1 MSEPNRHLTAVSGR
15 PVRLASGRT
24 IKATRLMNLT
34 PPESAGS
41 ASAGPSA
48 GPAVAGGEALGIL
61 PVDPLVESHQAPPV
75 LAEATRTFYSNDFM
89 GASSH
94 FSMERN
100 EIGHADIGTIARSKD
115 GQFWRITG
123 RNDSRQFDEENE
135 MWFSE
140 TTLHAQLAT
149 AEEVTGLEK
158 REEASRARRVEAR
171 ETAAARRRV
180 SDLPAKGR
188 VQTMTQEDPPGATRL
203 VLRKT
208 SEQTEWAYLHTV
220 DGRDFVSF
228 RSYDSDWWVKDQVL
242 TTYPATPELV
252 ADVRRIADHSQ
263 D

>member
-1 MSEPNRHLTAVSGR
+1 MSSAVRYLNLLPEEGAG
-15 PVRLASGRT
+15 PAAGP
-24 IKATRLMNLT
+24 ATVQT
-34 PPESAGS
+34 DSAES
-41 ASAGPSA
+41 ASA
-48 GPAVAGGEALGIL
+48 ALR
-61 PVDPLVESHQAPPV
+61 VQTVESLETHQAPPV
-75 LAEATRTFYSNDFM
+75 LAEAGRTFYSNDFM

-94 FSMERN
+94 FSMERS
-100 EIGHADIGTIARSKD
+100 EIGHAGIGTIARSED
-115 GQFWRITG
+115 GQVWRITG
-123 RNDSRQFDEENE
+123 RNDSRQFDDENE

-140 TTLHAQLAT
+140 STLHAQLAT

-158 REEASRARRVEAR
+158 REEASRARRAEAR
-171 ETAAARRRV
+171 VTAAARRRV
-180 SDLPAKGR
+180 SDLPVKGR

-228 RSYDSDWWVKDQVL
+228 RSYDSDWWVKNQVL

-252 ADVRRIADHSQ
+252 ADVRRIADHSR